1 MRTALPLPF
10 RRTINPGGT
19 QIRTAMLSGKFS
31 SSLTEAIMRI
41 PTNMGILPAVS
52 IVALAMVL
60 PFAPRARAQ
69 SEPGARTSAA
79 PRAQA
84 PSAEAKSRPV
94 FDPRDLSGQWSGG
107 LGGGLHSV
115 GPAPP
120 LTAEGQARFDAN
132 TAELK
137 IPGAT
142 ITVDPT
148 FSCEPPGVPRIY
160 DLGSSLME
168 VYQSRDRPERIFLF
182 YEVIHTWRTIWMNNR
197 PMPDNGGVPRAL
209 GYSLG
214 HWEGNDLV
222 VDTDS
227 FADWGWLN
235 RGGYPHSDALHV
247 VERFHRVDHEHLR
260 LDVTLND
267 SKAYA
272 QPWKMAIDFTLKPD
286 WDFAESFCRPS
297 ESANFKRSGGL
308 TATDPT
314 SAPAK

>member
-1 MRTALPLPF
+1 MMEIPMKMQNPLTILIAALV
-10 RRTINPGGT
+10 
-19 QIRTAMLSGKFS
+19 M
-31 SSLTEAIMRI
+31 
-41 PTNMGILPAVS
+41 
-52 IVALAMVL
+52 ALAIAPMV
-60 PFAPRARAQ
+60 AAQ
-69 SEPGARTSAA
+69 SATPSSAA
-79 PRAQA
+79 KDQPA
-84 PSAEAKSRPV
+84 

-115 GPAPP
+115 GQTPP
-120 LTAEGQARFDAN
+120 MLPEAKAKFDAN

-137 IPGAT
+137 VAGAT

-160 DLGSSLME
+160 DLGSSLVE
-168 VYQSRDRPERIFLF
+168 VYQAKDRPDRIFLF

-222 VDTDS
+222 VDTAG

-247 VERFHRVDHEHLR
+247 VERFRR
-260 LDVTLND
+260 LDRDHMQLDLTLND
-267 SKAYA
+267 PKAYA
-272 QPWKMAIDFTLKPD
+272 QPWKMAINFTLKPD
-286 WDFAESFCRPS
+286 WDFSESFCRPS
-297 ESANFKRSGGL
+297 ESANFKSSGGL
-308 TATDPT
+308 SATDP
-314 SAPAK
+314 SATPVK